1 MILFHNYFFM
11 PHSEEIAE
19 IKNKL
24 DELEKI
30 QKELVAFMMLICLV
44 ILIFL
49 MNKDN

>member
-1 MILFHNYFFM
+1 M

-30 QKELVAFMMLICLV
+30 QKELVAFMMLICF
-44 ILIFL
+44 IIFKFL